1 MRCNSRVTAAV
12 RRPRSQKW
20 ERKFL
25 SINLFVK
32 SMYIKEFD
40 AWNQVKKHL
49 NEDDRKVNIRAG
61 DVRWIAFGVNIG
73 SEIDGKG
80 KAFTR
85 PGLIVDVSGSNY
97 AFVIPM
103 STRIKDTAGYIPIEF
118 KGKTVSL
125 CVHQCKSISQKR
137 ILRRIGHMADSHLQ
151 EFKDEVKRFYKL

>member
-1 MRCNSRVTAAV
+1 
-12 RRPRSQKW
+12 
-20 ERKFL
+20 
-25 SINLFVK
+25 
-32 SMYIKEFD
+32 MYIKEFD

-61 DVRWIAFGVNIG
+61 DIRWIAFGVNIG

-103 STRIKDTAGYIPIEF
+103 STKLKKTIGYVPFEF
-118 KGKTVSL
+118 KAKKISF
-125 CVHQCKSISQKR
+125 CVHQCKTISQKR
-137 ILRRIGHMADSHLQ
+137 ILRRIGHLSNNVLQ
-151 EFKDEVKRFYKL
+151 EFKNDIKTFYKL